1 MTNSTKSGRRIMSGL
16 LSTRV
21 SESKKSEGISD
32 VAPCS
37 EREQGV
43 APNPL
48 GLSHPAKTPMPSA
61 LRTPQRRTAD
71 ALGLSHPAKT
81 PMPAAL
87 RSAVDSPVVGS
98 GSGARRLVGAKSAY
112 AVRAER
118 KGQLIGLVEIL
129 VSVRDGVREGKT
141 LLDGVATG
149 TLWGWRARITLS
161 SVLDVP
167 LADWDNAPGRTQL
180 ERLAVVERALAE
192 CGLVETTRRGG
203 WAVSSSSKR

>member
-1 MTNSTKSGRRIMSGL
+1 MARFTRNATSNNERTFVNSAPDVEEVRGDQLATGQKREGASRRS
-16 LSTRV
+16 
-21 SESKKSEGISD
+21 
-32 VAPCS
+32 
-37 EREQGV
+37 
-43 APNPL
+43 NP
-48 GLSHPAKTPMPSA
+48 
-61 LRTPQRRTAD
+61 
-71 ALGLSHPAKT
+71 LGLSHPAKT

-87 RSAVDSPVVGS
+87 RSPQRRTPSPLGLSHPARTPMPGGLRTALASPIVGS

-129 VSVRDGVREGKT
+129 VSVRDGIHAGRT